1 MNNMQNPCPMPVMIP
16 VPIYCMSPYQYGG
29 APQMY
34 NMPYLCG
41 NMGQMNNMNLN
52 PYGNMG
58 QMNNMFP
65 FPFGFPK
72 PPQKREPIRLT
83 DYGPQPTVVDIND
96 ATEQNNNFRIAL
108 WTGEH

>member
-72 PPQKREPIRLT
+72 LLSKSCKTIVITIKNINVAIEYIRLFKNVLP
-83 DYGPQPTVVDIND
+83 YCFFP
-96 ATEQNNNFRIAL
+96 
-108 WTGEH
+108 